1 MAKPIKHNAGKMQT
15 QEQMQYEEQM
25 RQLEELREFGQKKQ
39 TEFTE
44 KYLDSLKELTVKYNE
59 NLKSLDSTFTSVEP
73 KNDLILVR
81 AKKSEMFE
89 TLVHENKD
97 PNGNVIG
104 YAYLPNVTQLERL
117 AVVVASSKEDI
128 KVGKLVQFKGNVV
141 NPSNLISEYIFIH
154 PEVLPT
160 KTLPE
165 TTVVAPTLEE
175 MNTFGYLLI
184 PSHLIEC
191 VIN

>member
-1 MAKPIKHNAGKMQT
+1 MAKPIKHNAGKMQHPDEAQYQKQMEQLQQL
-15 QEQMQYEEQM
+15 QE
-25 RQLEELREFGQKKQ
+25 LGQKKQ
-39 TEFTE
+39 TEFSE
-44 KYLDSLKELTVKYNE
+44 KYLASLQELTQKYNE
-59 NLKSLDSTFTSVEP
+59 NLKNLDPTFSSVEP
-73 KNDLILVR
+73 KNDLVLVR
-81 AKKSEMFE
+81 AKKAEMFE

-97 PNGNVIG
+97 PNGNTIG

-117 AVVVASSKEDI
+117 GVVVASSKEDI
-128 KVGKLVQFKGNVV
+128 KPGKLVQFKGNIV

-154 PEVLPT
+154 PNALPT

-165 TTVVAPTLEE
+165 TTVVAPTLDE
-175 MNTFGYLLI
+175 MATFGYLLI

>member
-15 QEQMQYEEQM
+15 QEQMQYEQ
-25 RQLEELREFGQKKQ
+25 QLQELREYGQKKQ
-39 TEFTE
+39 NEFTE
-44 KYLDSLKELTVKYNE
+44 KYLESLKELTKKYNE
-59 NLKSLDSTFTSVEP
+59 NLYVLDSEFTKIEP
-73 KNDLILVR
+73 KNDLVLVR
-81 AKKSEMFE
+81 AKKAEMFE

-97 PNGNVIG
+97 SNGNVIG
-104 YAYLPNVTQLERL
+104 YSYLPNVTQLERL
-117 AVVVASSKEDI
+117 GVVVASSKEDI
-128 KVGKLVQFKGNVV
+128 KPGSMVQFKGSIV

-154 PEVLPT
+154 PNVLPT

>member
-1 MAKPIKHNAGKMQT
+1 MAKPIKHSPGKMQHPDEAQYQKQMEQLQQL
-15 QEQMQYEEQM
+15 QE
-25 RQLEELREFGQKKQ
+25 LGQKKQ
-39 TEFTE
+39 TEFSE
-44 KYLDSLKELTVKYNE
+44 KYLASLQELTQKYNE
-59 NLKSLDSTFTSVEP
+59 NLKNLDSTFSSVEP

-81 AKKSEMFE
+81 AKKAEMFE

-97 PNGNVIG
+97 PNGNTIG

-117 AVVVASSKEDI
+117 AVVVASSREDI
-128 KVGKLVQFKGNVV
+128 KQGSLVQFKGNVV

-154 PEVLPT
+154 PNVLPT